1 MAAYSLDL
9 RRRILQACD
18 EELETR
24 QETAERFG
32 VSVSFIIKLRR
43 RRRQTGRVAAKA
55 HTGGRPAALDDRG
68 LVALRALVRQQS
80 DATLEELREALKRR
94 IGVCPS
100 KSALSRCLQT
110 VHLPRKKSRSRPVSG
125 RRLGCNG

>member
-43 RRRQTGRVAAKA
+43 RCRTTGSMAARPHA
-55 HTGGRPAALDDRG
+55 GGRLAALDDRG
-68 LVALRALVRQQS
+68 LVALRALIRQQS
-80 DATLEELREALKRR
+80 DATLEELREALRR
-94 IGVCPS
+94 QIGVCSS

-110 VHLPRKKSRSRPVSG
+110 MPLPRKKSRSKPVNG
-125 RRLGCNG
+125 RRLGYNG